1 MLCRS
6 SGVVICVQQRR
17 KSAWQ
22 AAPRSLRMLASSL
35 RVLPR
40 KLAGCLRAFE
50 SDTTM
55 ASYGK
60 HCGWNVSEC
69 GWNAC
74 EQSSLR
80 VICICLPA
88 AHLPSLILPA
98 AHLPSLILLWQA
110 LRVELR
116 VVSMRQ
122 HTSAYVSIRQHT
134 SANVS
139 TRALR
144 VELRVECL
152 PAAQGVRAHGKQ
164 GRRVARLSRRSGG
177 F

>member
-1 MLCRS
+1 MRP
-6 SGVVICVQQRR
+6 
-17 KSAWQ
+17 
-22 AAPRSLRMLASSL
+22 AAQEIRVASST
-35 RVLPR
+35 P
-40 KLAGCLRAFE
+40 KFAGACEQLAGASPEACGCLRAVE

-60 HCGWNVSEC
+60 LCGWNVSEC

-80 VICICLPA
+80 VVCICLPA
-88 AHLPSLILPA
+88 AHPPSLIV
-98 AHLPSLILLWQA
+98 LWQA

-122 HTSAYVSIRQHT
+122 HTSAYASIRPHTFAYVSI
-134 SANVS
+134 
-139 TRALR
+139 RALR